1 MTCSVPGCGR
11 DIDPKAAIWAEWNA
25 LAHND
30 EPAPVKRIAANLGLT
45 TAEVA
50 AVVYPA
56 ETFGVWAD
64 DQEPPLEAR
73 WN

>member
-1 MTCSVPGCGR
+1 MSELRRET
-11 DIDPKAAIWAEWNA
+11 KAAIWAEWNA
-25 LAHND
+25 LHGD
-30 EPAPVKRIAANLGLT
+30 EPAPVKRIAATLGLT

-56 ETFGVWAD
+56 ETFGAWAD

>member
-1 MTCSVPGCGR
+1 MRRRTMSEIRPET
-11 DIDPKAAIWAEWNA
+11 KAAIWAAWNA
-25 LAHND
+25 LHGL
-30 EPAPVKRIAANLGLT
+30 EPAPATYIAAKLGLT

-56 ETFGVWAD
+56 ETFGAWAD
-64 DQEPPLEAR
+64 NQEPPLEAR